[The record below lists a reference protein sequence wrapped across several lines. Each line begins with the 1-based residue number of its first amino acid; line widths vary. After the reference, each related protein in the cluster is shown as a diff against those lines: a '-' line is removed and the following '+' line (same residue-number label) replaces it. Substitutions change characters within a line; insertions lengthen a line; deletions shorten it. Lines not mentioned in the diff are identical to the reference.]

1 MYICQTIQRTHF
13 RHRSFNGMHMQN
25 NINPARISL
34 VIFLFLAVLSYTLPK
49 YGFNIAAT
57 HKDSL
62 TPAQMRLPENALK
75 GLSVAYG
82 LQVQLMATEPM
93 LQNPT
98 NIDVDER
105 GRIWVT
111 EAYNYRPNLNGNP
124 TTPNGDRIMILEDRN
139 GDAKIDTAKLFYQG
153 PEINAPLGIAVLGK
167 RVIVAQSPYVWN
179 FYDDNGDD
187 KADRKEIMFQGIEGE
202 QHDHGMHTFSFG
214 PDGKLYFNFG
224 NNGKTL
230 KDSKGNTVLDQD
242 GDEIGP
248 KKYKQGMVF
257 RCDPD
262 GSRVECLGDNFRN
275 PYEVAVDSYGT
286 MWQSDNDDDGNKGTR
301 INYVMPY
308 GNYGYTDEI
317 TGAGWN
323 SSRTNMEDSIP
334 LRHWHL
340 NDPGAVPNVLQ
351 TGAGSPTGLLVYEGT
366 LLPEAF
372 QHQLIHADA
381 GPNVV
386 RAYSIQ
392 NQDAGYGASIV
403 NILKGENDRWFR
415 PADVCVAPDGSL
427 IVADWYDPGV
437 GGHQAGDQTRG
448 RIYRVAPAK
457 AAAYTMPS
465 FDFTTVEG
473 AMVALQNAN
482 LVVRYHAFT
491 ALQQF
496 GKKAI
501 SPLEKQWKSDADPAL
516 RARAFWSL
524 VKMPGAKP
532 EKYIKQAQQEKNPQL
547 RMLAIRASLQL
558 KGNTTAVL
566 NALKLDPDPQVR
578 RECIIALHH
587 NKSPES
593 AAIWATLATQ
603 YDGKDRW
610 YLEALGIGADGQWD
624 AFFSAYLDIVKDP
637 TKDAAGRDLV
647 WRARTEKAVP
657 YLAGLAADGSS
668 PLKTRLRYF
677 RAFDFNDGPAKT
689 AALLKMVADN
699 KASDLAMDKLALFSL
714 NPDAIKNMPAA
725 QRALKNVLDASYGT
739 RDYLDLVALYNRK
752 DEQHR
757 LLEMA
762 IAKNNEDLG
771 RTAAKTLIGFGGQ
784 AEAWKTINETDN
796 TRSMGLLNALSKVGN
811 TISVDLLQAVA
822 LGIRFPE
829 PMRKYAAVRIGK
841 SGEGEKRVLEILK
854 SGMVPEALIPDVVEG
869 VGSSW
874 RQAVRIEARSYLP
887 KKAAVEV
894 VDKVPTIDEI
904 NAMKAN
910 ATNGKAIFA
919 SNCAVCHKANGEG
932 LDFGPALSE
941 IGSKYAKDAM
951 LKAIVYPSEGI
962 SFGYEGWVLKMKD
975 GSDMVGIMASKTKT
989 EIELKMPGGMVQKL
1003 KTSSVKSMEQMKV
1016 SMMPAGLHASMS
1028 AQEMADLLSYLDGLK
1043 RK

>member
-1 MYICQTIQRTHF
+1 
-13 RHRSFNGMHMQN
+13 MQK
-25 NINPARISL
+25 NINPARLSIA
-34 VIFLFLAVLSYTLPK
+34 IFLFLSMLSYTIPR
-49 YGFNIAAT
+49 YGFNTAAT
-57 HKDSL
+57 PKDSL

-124 TTPNGDRIMILEDRN
+124 STPKGDRIMILEDNN

-202 QHDHGMHTFSFG
+202 QHDHGMHTFTFG
-214 PDGKLYFNFG
+214 ADGKLYFNFG

-230 KDSKGNTVLDQD
+230 KDKQGNTVLDQD

-262 GSRVECLGDNFRN
+262 GSHVECLGDNFRN

-286 MWQSDNDDDGNKGTR
+286 LWQSDNDDDGNKGTR

-308 GNYGYTDEI
+308 GNFGYTDEV

-323 SSRTNMEDSIP
+323 TARTNMEDSIP

-340 NDPGAVPNVLQ
+340 NDPGAIPNVLQ
-351 TGAGSPTGLLVYEGT
+351 TGAGSPTGLLVYEGK

-386 RAYSIQ
+386 RAYSIS
-392 NQDAGYGASIV
+392 NQGAGYSASIV

-415 PADVCVAPDGSL
+415 PADVCIAPDGSL

-448 RIYRVAPAK
+448 RIYRVAPAS
-457 AAAYTMPS
+457 ASAYTMPAL
-465 FDFTTVEG
+465 DFSTVEG
-473 AMVALQNAN
+473 SVQALQNPN
-482 LVVRYHAFT
+482 LVVRYHAYNS
-491 ALQQF
+491 LQQL
-496 GKKAI
+496 GKK
-501 SPLEKQWKSDADPAL
+501 SVVPLENLWQSNADAAM

-524 VKMPGAKP
+524 VKMPAAKAD
-532 EKYIKQAQQEKNPQL
+532 KYIKQALKEKNPQL

-558 KGNTTAVL
+558 KSNTIGIL

-587 NKSPES
+587 NKSPE
-593 AAIWATLATQ
+593 AAVIWADLATQ

-610 YLEALGIGADGQWD
+610 YLEALGVGADGQWD
-624 AFFSAYLDIVKDP
+624 AFFKAYLLAVKDP
-637 TKDAAGRDLV
+637 LKDDAGKDIV
-647 WRARTEKAVP
+647 WRARTDQALPFLEQ
-657 YLAGLAADGSS
+657 LAADANL
-668 PLKTRLRYF
+668 PLKARLRYF
-677 RAFDFNDGPAKT
+677 RAFDFNNSLAKT
-689 AALLKMVADN
+689 ATLVNIIKSNAANDIGL
-699 KASDLAMDKLALFSL
+699 DKLTLSAL
-714 NPDAIKNMPAA
+714 NPAATKANPAA
-725 QRALKNVLDASYGT
+725 EAALTRVLNATYLT
-739 RDYLDLVALYNRK
+739 KDYLDLVVLYNLTA
-752 DEQHR
+752 EQPR

-762 IAKNNEDLG
+762 IAKNADELG
-771 RTAAKTLIGFGGQ
+771 RNAAKALLGLGGTDLVWKVLNYQ
-784 AEAWKTINETDN
+784 NAE
-796 TRSMGLLNALSKVGN
+796 RSLGLLDALAKIGN
-811 TISVDLLQAVA
+811 TASVDILQTVA
-822 LGIRFPE
+822 LGNRYPE
-829 PMRKYAAVRIGK
+829 TLKKFAAARIGR
-841 SGEGEKRVLEILK
+841 SGEGERRVLKILK
-854 SGMVPEALIPDVVEG
+854 NNQVPNELIADVVASVSNSFRE
-869 VGSSW
+869 S
-874 RQAVRIEARSYLP
+874 VRKEAKQYLP
-887 KKAAVEV
+887 KAAVVEEV
-894 VDKVPTIDEI
+894 VKIPAIDEL
-904 NAMKAN
+904 NALKAV
-910 ATNGKAIFA
+910 AANGKAVFA
-919 SNCAVCHKANGEG
+919 SNCAVCHKVNNEG
-932 LDFGPALSE
+932 YDFGPMLTE
-941 IGSKYAKDAM
+941 IGSKYAKDGM

-962 SFGYEGWVLKMKD
+962 SFGYEGWVLKMND
-975 GSDMVGIMASKTKT
+975 GSEIMGIVSSKTKT
-989 EIELKMPGGMVQKL
+989 DIEIKMPGGIVQKIKL
-1003 KTSSVKSMEQMKV
+1003 ASVRSMEQMKT
-1016 SMMPAGLHASMS
+1016 SMMSAGLHAAMS
-1028 AQEMADLLSYLDGLK
+1028 QQEMADLLAYLDGLK

>member
-1 MYICQTIQRTHF
+1 
-13 RHRSFNGMHMQN
+13 MQK
-25 NINPARISL
+25 NINPARLSIA
-34 VIFLFLAVLSYTLPK
+34 IFLFLSMLSYTIPR
-49 YGFNIAAT
+49 YGFNTAAT
-57 HKDSL
+57 PKDSL

-124 TTPNGDRIMILEDRN
+124 STPKGDRIMILEDNN

-202 QHDHGMHTFSFG
+202 QHDHGMHTFTFG
-214 PDGKLYFNFG
+214 ADGKLYFNFG

-230 KDSKGNTVLDQD
+230 KDKQGHTVLDQD

-262 GSRVECLGDNFRN
+262 GSHVECLGDNFRN

-286 MWQSDNDDDGNKGTR
+286 LWQSDNDDDGNKGTR

-308 GNYGYTDEI
+308 GNFGYTDEV

-323 SSRTNMEDSIP
+323 TGRTNMEDSIP

-340 NDPGAVPNVLQ
+340 NDPGAIPNVLQ
-351 TGAGSPTGLLVYEGT
+351 TGAGSPTGLLVYEGK

-386 RAYSIQ
+386 RAYNIS
-392 NQDAGYGASIV
+392 NQGAGYSASIV

-415 PADVCVAPDGSL
+415 PADVCIAPDGSL

-448 RIYRVAPAK
+448 RIYRVAPAS
-457 AAAYTMPS
+457 ASAYTMPAL
-465 FDFTTVEG
+465 DFSTVQG
-473 AMVALQNAN
+473 SVQALQNPN
-482 LVVRYHAFT
+482 LVVRYHAYNS
-491 ALQQF
+491 LQQL
-496 GKKAI
+496 GKK
-501 SPLEKQWKSDADPAL
+501 SVVPLENLWQSNADAAM

-524 VKMPGAKP
+524 VKMPAAKAD
-532 EKYIKQAQQEKNPQL
+532 KYIKQALKEKNPQL

-558 KGNTTAVL
+558 KSNTIGIL

-587 NKSPES
+587 NKSPE
-593 AAIWATLATQ
+593 AAGIWADLATQ

-610 YLEALGIGADGQWD
+610 YLEALGVGADGQWD
-624 AFFSAYLDIVKDP
+624 AFFKAYLLAVKDP
-637 TKDAAGRDLV
+637 LKDDAGKDIV
-647 WRARTEKAVP
+647 WRARTDQALPFLEQ
-657 YLAGLAADGSS
+657 LAADANL
-668 PLKTRLRYF
+668 PLKARLRYF
-677 RAFDFNDGPAKT
+677 RAFDFNNSLAKT
-689 AALLKMVADN
+689 ATLVNIIKSNAANDIGL
-699 KASDLAMDKLALFSL
+699 DKLTLSAL
-714 NPDAIKNMPAA
+714 NPAATKANPAA
-725 QRALKNVLDASYGT
+725 EAALTRVLNATYLT
-739 RDYLDLVALYNRK
+739 KDYLDLVVLYNLTA
-752 DEQHR
+752 EQPR

-762 IAKNNEDLG
+762 IAKNADELG
-771 RTAAKTLIGFGGQ
+771 RNAAKALLGLGGTDLVWKVLNDQ
-784 AEAWKTINETDN
+784 NAE
-796 TRSMGLLNALSKVGN
+796 RSLGLLDALAKIGN
-811 TISVDLLQAVA
+811 TASVDILQTVA
-822 LGIRFPE
+822 LGNRYPE
-829 PMRKYAAVRIGK
+829 TLKKFAAARIGR
-841 SGEGEKRVLEILK
+841 SGEGERRVLKILK
-854 SGMVPEALIPDVVEG
+854 NNQVPSELIADVVASVSNSFRE
-869 VGSSW
+869 S
-874 RQAVRIEARSYLP
+874 VRKEAKQYLP
-887 KKAAVEV
+887 KAAVVEEV
-894 VDKVPTIDEI
+894 VKIPAIDEL
-904 NAMKAN
+904 NALKAV
-910 ATNGKAIFA
+910 AANGKAVFA
-919 SNCAVCHKANGEG
+919 SNCAACHKVNNEG
-932 LDFGPALSE
+932 YDFGPTLTE
-941 IGSKYAKDAM
+941 IGSKYAKEGM

-962 SFGYEGWVLKMKD
+962 SFGYEGWVLKMND
-975 GSDMVGIMASKTKT
+975 GSEIMGIVSSKTKT
-989 EIELKMPGGMVQKL
+989 DIEIKMPGGIVQKIKL
-1003 KTSSVKSMEQMKV
+1003 ASVRSMEQMKT
-1016 SMMPAGLHASMS
+1016 SMMSAGLHAAMS
-1028 AQEMADLLSYLDGLK
+1028 QQEMADLLAYLDGLK

>member
-1 MYICQTIQRTHF
+1 MSKKIT
-13 RHRSFNGMHMQN
+13 
-25 NINPARISL
+25 PLRIFIIL
-34 VIFLFLAVLSYTLPK
+34 LLIIAGLSYTLPR
-49 YGFNIAAT
+49 YGFSENIVM
-57 HKDSL
+57 KDSL
-62 TPAQMRLPENALK
+62 TEAQKRLPENALK
-75 GLSVAYG
+75 GLNIAYG
-82 LQVQLMATEPM
+82 LQMQLMATEPM

-124 TTPNGDRIMILEDRN
+124 TTSKGDRIMILEDRN
-139 GDAKIDTAKLFYQG
+139 GDARIDTAKLFYQG
-153 PEINAPLGIAVLGK
+153 PELNAPLGIAVLGK
-167 RVIVAQSPYVWN
+167 RVIVAQSPFVWN

-202 QHDHGMHTFSFG
+202 QHDHGMHTFTFG
-214 PDGKLYFNFG
+214 ADGKLYFNFG

-262 GSRVECLGDNFRN
+262 GSNVECLGDNFRN

-308 GNYGYTDEI
+308 GNFGYTDEM

-323 SSRTNMEDSIP
+323 TTRTNMEDSIP

-340 NDPGAVPNVLQ
+340 NDPGSIPNVLQ
-351 TGAGSPTGLLVYEGT
+351 TGAGSPTGLLVYEGK

-386 RAYSIQ
+386 RAYSIS
-392 NQDAGYGASIV
+392 NQGAGYGASIV
-403 NILKGENDRWFR
+403 NIIKGENDRWFR

-448 RIYRVAPAK
+448 RIYRVAPAS
-457 AAAYTMPS
+457 AAAYIMPAL
-465 FDFTTVEG
+465 DFSTVEG
-473 AMVALQNAN
+473 AVQALQNPN
-482 LVVRYHAFT
+482 LVVRYHAYNS
-491 ALQQF
+491 LQQL
-496 GKKAI
+496 GKK
-501 SPLEKQWKSDADPAL
+501 SVGPLENLWQSDADPAM

-524 VKMPGAKP
+524 VKMPAAKTD
-532 EKYIKQAQQEKNPQL
+532 KYIKQALKEQNPQL

-566 NALKLDPDPQVR
+566 NALKSDPDPQVR

-587 NKSPES
+587 DKSPE
-593 AAIWATLATQ
+593 AAGLWASLAAQ

-610 YLEALGIGADGQWD
+610 YLEALGVGADGQWD
-624 AFFSAYLDIVKDP
+624 AFFDAYLLAVKDP
-637 TKDAAGRDLV
+637 LKDAAGKDIV
-647 WRARTEKAVP
+647 WRARTDKALP
-657 YLAGLAADGSS
+657 YLEQLAANASF

-677 RAFDFNDGPAKT
+677 RAFDFNNSPAKT
-689 AALLKMVADN
+689 AVLLNIIKSNDAN
-699 KASDLAMDKLALFSL
+699 DLNIDKLALSSL
-714 NPDAIKNMPAA
+714 NPASIKANAA
-725 QRALKNVLDASYGT
+725 AEAALTRVLNATYPT
-739 RDYLDLVALYNRK
+739 KDYLELVIQYNLK
-752 DEQHR
+752 AEQPR

-762 IAKNNEDLG
+762 IAKNTDDLG
-771 RTAAKTLIGFGGQ
+771 RNTAKALLGLGGTDLVWKVLKGQ
-784 AEAWKTINETDN
+784 NAEQ
-796 TRSMGLLNALSKVGN
+796 SMGLLNALAKIGN
-811 TISVDLLQAVA
+811 TASVDILQAVA
-822 LGIRFPE
+822 LGKEYPE
-829 PMRKYAAVRIGK
+829 TLKKFAAARIGR
-841 SGEGEKRVLEILK
+841 SGEGEKRVLQILK
-854 SGMVPEALIPDVVEG
+854 NNQVPSELIPDVVASVSG
-869 VGSSW
+869 SW
-874 RQAVRIEARSYLP
+874 RESVRKEANQYLP
-887 KKAAVEV
+887 KPAVVEDV
-894 VDKVPTIDEI
+894 VKIPTIDEL
-904 NAMKAN
+904 NALKAV
-910 ATNGKAIFA
+910 AGNGKVVFA
-919 SNCAVCHKANGEG
+919 SNCAVCHKVNNEG
-932 LDFGPALSE
+932 YDFGPKLTE
-941 IGSKYAKDAM
+941 IGSKYAKDGM

-962 SFGYEGWVLKMKD
+962 SFGYEGWELKMND
-975 GSDMVGIMASKTKT
+975 GSETMGIISSKTKT
-989 EIELKMPGGMVQKL
+989 DIEIKMPGGIVQKIKL
-1003 KTSSVKSMEQMKV
+1003 ASVKSMEQMKT
-1016 SMMPAGLHASMS
+1016 SMMSAGLHAAMS
-1028 AQEMADLLSYLDGLK
+1028 QQEMADLLAYLDGLK